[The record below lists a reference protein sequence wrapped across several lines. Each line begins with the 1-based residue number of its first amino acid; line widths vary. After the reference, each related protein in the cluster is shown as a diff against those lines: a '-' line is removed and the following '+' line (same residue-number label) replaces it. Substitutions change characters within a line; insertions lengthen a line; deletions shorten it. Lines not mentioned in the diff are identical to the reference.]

1 MSFFSDMMSWSG
13 PFSKQLKLAK
23 LTLIIMSR
31 WGLERC
37 ALLSDRSP
45 LPSHLGN
52 SGADF
57 DVTER
62 EVPGMFGADAAAIR
76 PRRRVLSVHA
86 LHHTGFRDGVSAYSL
101 TLAGEVI

>member
-1 MSFFSDMMSWSG
+1 MDSMSFFFDMMSWSG
-13 PFSKQLKLAK
+13 PFDKQSKLAK

-31 WGLERC
+31 WGLEQR
-37 ALLSDRSP
+37 ALRSDRST

-62 EVPGMFGADAAAIR
+62 
-76 PRRRVLSVHA
+76 
-86 LHHTGFRDGVSAYSL
+86 
-101 TLAGEVI
+101 